1 MTERP
6 PSPPVSI
13 PTWRGFTP
21 MALIGLTGLTGYAL
35 VSTALMLLCHVGQP
49 YEACSQARHEWG
61 QHVGVIGAGFG
72 LLFARTPGIND

>member
-1 MTERP
+1 MTDP
-6 PSPPVSI
+6 IPSRPVSI

-21 MALIGLTGLTGYAL
+21 MALVGLFGLTSYAV

-49 YEACSQARHEWG
+49 YEACSHARHEWA
-61 QHVGVIGAGFG
+61 QHVGAIGAGFG